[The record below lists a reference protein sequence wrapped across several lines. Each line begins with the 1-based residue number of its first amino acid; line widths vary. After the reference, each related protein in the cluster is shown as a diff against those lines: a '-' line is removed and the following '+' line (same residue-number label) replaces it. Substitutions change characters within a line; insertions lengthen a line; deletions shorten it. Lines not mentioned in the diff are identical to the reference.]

1 MKRLLI
7 VLLGNLLSFF
17 HLYAG
22 DTISVNPFVTLEINE
37 NEYVVEFTS
46 PYCEERDTTINVGGH
61 DYTFSHIL
69 FGEDAETIS
78 RIYDT
83 KELDVLDIND
93 VFDYMEGDGIPEL
106 PFISLELQLPE
117 NAEIDVKV
125 TDIQYFNLNTGR
137 SSAKK
142 VPHTL
147 RHDYLPSQSYSES
160 ELPTELQ
167 YDNNAYSDSVSNTL
181 YRCSEQGGYLGTN
194 GFTFSLS
201 PILYTP
207 SKQSIV
213 PIAHAKYTIS
223 VTADNNLK
231 RTIDTYAID
240 RSSSVSPE
248 ILSFYDNHRETTNR
262 SISRAN
268 LGTYLIITTSKY
280 VSTLAPFITH
290 KQNLG
295 YNVTVKTFTAGTS
308 STTIRNYL
316 IGLGTQSSGF
326 PKYTLIV
333 GSYSEIPYS
342 YGIWNDPKDPPTDI
356 YYACL
361 EKSDISKEKNFKPE
375 TILGRW
381 PVTTTS
387 NLTNVIN
394 KTIAA
399 ENKTSFSRRFF
410 LCSDIGSGEATFASD
425 IKKAYNKLLEIPNA
439 SALMLDARDGFTY
452 VEIRN
457 EFSHYDDLLFVFRGH
472 GDSLRLGNAFYN
484 GINAYSIPSSQP
496 YFTIGLACYLNHPR
510 NNTFGNN
517 WINQGDVACG
527 IYAATTESDRAS
539 NTYLSKH
546 IFNYLLDQEANLS
559 WGGWLS
565 SAAAKYYSSLINASR
580 RRETEKYVILGDP
593 SLYIFGINQSTGSPL
608 PYKASKRIEKTSNSI
623 ITGISLDETIK
634 NIVIFSSTGKMI
646 DNINVTNQSLSN
658 EMLTNMLQ
666 SLQRGIYIICFT
678 TDKTQYTHKI
688 HIQ

>member
-1 MKRLLI
+1 MKRLLLI
-7 VLLGNLLSFF
+7 LFGNILIFSNLF
-17 HLYAG
+17 AG
-22 DTISVNPFVTLEINE
+22 DTISVNPWVTLEINE

-93 VFDYMEGDGIPEL
+93 VFDYMEGEGIPEL

-125 TDIQYFNLNTGR
+125 TDIQYFNLNTGS

-167 YDNNAYSDSVSNTL
+167 YDNNAYNDSVSNTL

-231 RTIDTYAID
+231 RTIDTYASN

-262 SISRAN
+262 SVSRAN

-295 YNVTVKTFTAGTS
+295 YTVTVKTFTAGTS

-316 IGLGTQSSGF
+316 IGLGAQSSGF

-333 GSYSEIPYS
+333 GNYSDIPYS
-342 YGIWNDPKDPPTDI
+342 YGVFDDDDPPTDI

-361 EKSDISKEKNFKPE
+361 EQTDISKEKNFKPE

-381 PVTTTS
+381 PVANVS
-387 NLTNVIN
+387 DVIN
-394 KTIAA
+394 TMNRTISF
-399 ENKTSFSRRFF
+399 ENRTYVTRRFSLF
-410 LCSDIGSGEATFASD
+410 SGIGNGKASFASD
-425 IKKAYNKLLEIPNA
+425 MEKAYKKLRDINN
-439 SALMLDARDGFTY
+439 SQVVMYDGRDGFTSN
-452 VEIRN
+452 EMQI
-457 EFSHYDDLLFVFRGH
+457 EFSNNDGLVFAFRGH
-472 GDSLRLGNAFYN
+472 GNYYQLGEPYTDVNSDN
-484 GINAYSIPSSQP
+484 LLIDQP
-496 YFTIGLACYLNHPR
+496 YFSIGLACSLNTP
-510 NNTFGNN
+510 TDDAFGNTWMN
-517 WINQGDVACG
+517 DGDRACG
-527 IYAATTESDRAS
+527 FYGSTTVS
-539 NTYLSKH
+539 NRSSNSYLSKH
-546 IFNYLLDQEANLS
+546 IFDYLVDQEANLS
-559 WGGWLS
+559 WGSWIS
-565 SAAAKYYSSLINASR
+565 SAAAKYYSSLVNASR
-580 RRETEKYVILGDP
+580 RKETEKYIILGDP
-593 SLYIFGINQSTGSPL
+593 SLYIYGLNQSTGSPL
-608 PYKASKRIEKTSNSI
+608 PYKTSKRLESTFTNDIVDI
-623 ITGISLDETIK
+623 PHDETIK
-634 NIVIFSSTGKMI
+634 SVTIFTSIGLLVNNQNIE
-646 DNINVTNQSLSN
+646 NQESISDI
-658 EMLTNMLQ
+658 LTPILQ
-666 SLQRGIYIICFT
+666 SLCKGIYLVSIT
-678 TDKTQYTHKI
+678 TDKNHYTTQI
-688 HIQ
+688 NVQ